1 MKRVFFI
8 AIALFAAICA
18 EAQSQEQKIA
28 EDSEKIVLSGTVR
41 DERSGAAIAQANV
54 SATGTSVSVVTNED
68 GFFTLKTDRLP
79 KGITISH
86 IGYQSRQLT
95 TREVMKSPLNIKLK
109 ATAIALNE
117 VVVWTGDPSELV
129 RIAIKKIPENY
140 SRTPE
145 LYRGFYRE
153 TAMKRQ
159 RYIYVAEGVVDMYK
173 TAYTHS
179 DRRDRVAIRKGRR
192 LLSPKKSDTLSVK
205 VTGGP
210 LQPIQLDIVKNPEI
224 LLSATELTNYDF
236 EMLPSTTINDR
247 LQYVVAVK
255 PHINAPYPLYSG
267 LLYIDREKLAFT
279 RAELSLD
286 MSDRVKVTEMMLV
299 RNPTGVKFKPKELS
313 FLIDYRNEDGIT
325 RLSYIRS
332 TFRFNC
338 DWKRRLLAT
347 SFTACCEMV
356 VTDHHATT
364 ETHPI
369 SGRDSFDSRDAF
381 YDKVEYFRDP
391 QFWEDYNIIEPSES
405 LDNAIEKLV
414 KKQKRESSNNTLK
427 K

>member
-1 MKRVFFI
+1 MKRTFFLL
-8 AIALFAAICA
+8 IALFAAICG
-18 EAQSQEQKIA
+18 EAQNQEQKIA
-28 EDSEKIVLSGTVR
+28 ENGEKIVLSGTVR
-41 DERSGAAIAQANV
+41 DERSGAAITQASV
-54 SATGTSVSVVTNED
+54 SATGTSISVVTNED
-68 GFFTLKTDRLP
+68 GFFTLKADRLP
-79 KGITISH
+79 HGVTISC

-95 TREVMKSPLNIKLK
+95 ARETSKSPLNIKLK
-109 ATAIALNE
+109 PTAIALDE
-117 VVVWTGDPSELV
+117 VVVWTGNPRELV
-129 RIAIKKIPENY
+129 RIAVNKIPENY

-145 LYRGFYRE
+145 LYQGFYRE
-153 TAMKRQ
+153 TAMKRN
-159 RYIYVAEGVVDMYK
+159 RYIYVAEGVIDMYK
-173 TAYTHS
+173 TSYSHT

-210 LQPIQLDIVKNPEI
+210 LQPIQLDIAKNPDI
-224 LLSATELTNYDF
+224 LLSATELANYDF
-236 EMLPSTTINDR
+236 EMLSSTTINDR
-247 LQYVVAVK
+247 LQYVVGLK
-255 PHINAPYPLYSG
+255 PRVVAPYPLYYG
-267 LLYIDREKLAFT
+267 RLYIDREKLAIT

-286 MSDRVKVTEMMLV
+286 MSNRDKVTDMILV
-299 RNPTGVKFKPKELS
+299 RKPAGVKFKPKELIT
-313 FLIDYRNEDGIT
+313 LVDYRYENGVT
-325 RLSYIRS
+325 RLNYIRN

>member
-1 MKRVFFI
+1 MKKLFFI
-8 AIALFAAICA
+8 AMALFAAICA
-18 EAQSQEQKIA
+18 EAQNQEQKIA
-28 EDSEKIVLSGTVR
+28 ENVGKIVLSGTVR
-41 DERSGAAIAQANV
+41 DERSGAAIAQASV

-68 GFFTLKTDRLP
+68 GFFTLKTDHLP

-95 TREVMKSPLNIKLK
+95 AREASKSPLNIKLK
-109 ATAIALNE
+109 PTAIALDE
-117 VVVWTGDPSELV
+117 VVVWTGNPDELV
-129 RIAIKKIPENY
+129 RIAVRKIPENY

-173 TAYTHS
+173 TAYTHT

-255 PHINAPYPLYSG
+255 PHVIAPYPLYSG
-267 LLYIDREKLAFT
+267 KLYIDRERLAFT

-286 MSDRVKVTEMMLV
+286 MGDRNKVTEMILV
-299 RNPTGVKFKPKELS
+299 RKPAGVKFKPKELS
-313 FLIDYRNEDGIT
+313 VLIDYRYEDGFT

-356 VTDHHATT
+356 VTDHSPATGS
-364 ETHPI
+364 HPI
-369 SGRDSFDSRDAF
+369 SGRDSFDSRNAF
-381 YDKVEYFRDP
+381 YDKVDYFRDP
-391 QFWEDYNIIEPSES
+391 KFWEDYNIIEPSES
-405 LDNAIEKLV
+405 LDNAIERLV
-414 KKQKRESSNNTLK
+414 KKQKNR
-427 K
+427 

>member
-1 MKRVFFI
+1 MKRVLFI

-68 GFFTLKTDRLP
+68 GFFTLKADRLP

-95 TREVMKSPLNIKLK
+95 TREVTKSPLNIKLK

-299 RNPTGVKFKPKELS
+299 RKPTGVKFKPKELS

-347 SFTACCEMV
+347 SFTACCERV

>member
-68 GFFTLKTDRLP
+68 GFFTLKTDRLL

-179 DRRDRVAIRKGRR
+179 DRHDRVAIRKGRR

-299 RNPTGVKFKPKELS
+299 RKPTGVKFKPKELS

>member
-68 GFFTLKTDRLP
+68 GFFTLKTDRLL

-299 RNPTGVKFKPKELS
+299 RKPTGVKFKPKELS
-313 FLIDYRNEDGIT
+313 FLIDYRYEDGIT

>member
-68 GFFTLKTDRLP
+68 GFFTLKADRLP

-95 TREVMKSPLNIKLK
+95 TREVTKSPLNIKLQ

-224 LLSATELTNYDF
+224 LLSAKELTNYDF

-299 RNPTGVKFKPKELS
+299 RKPTGVKFKPKELS